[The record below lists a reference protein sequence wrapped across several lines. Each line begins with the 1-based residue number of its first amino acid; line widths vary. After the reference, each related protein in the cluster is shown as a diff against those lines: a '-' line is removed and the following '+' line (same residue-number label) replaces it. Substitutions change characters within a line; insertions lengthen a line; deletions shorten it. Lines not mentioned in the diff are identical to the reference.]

1 MVAPMRLRVTE
12 TFFSVQGETSFAGRL
27 CAFVRLTGCD
37 LRCAWCDTPYSF
49 TGGDWA
55 TFDALYQ
62 QIDAYGADYVCVT
75 GGEPLLQAAVHPFM
89 EGLVAQGKTV
99 SLETGGHR
107 DIGAVDP
114 QVHRIVDF
122 KPPASGECAKM
133 RWENVPLLT
142 LADEAKFV
150 LADRADYEWSLGVIA
165 EHGLADRVG
174 HIHFSPVHGVLDP
187 RQLADWMLADRA
199 PARLQLQLHKQI
211 WGPDVQ
217 GV

>member
-12 TFFSVQGETSFAGRL
+12 TFFSVQGETSFVGRL

-49 TGGDWA
+49 TGGEWA
-55 TFDALYQ
+55 TFEALYRK
-62 QIDAYGADYVCVT
+62 IDEYGADYVCVT
-75 GGEPLLQAAVHPFM
+75 GGEPLLQTAVLPFM
-89 EGLVAQGKTV
+89 EALLAQGKTV

-114 QVHRIVDF
+114 GVHRIVDF
-122 KPPASGECAKM
+122 KPPASGESAKV

-142 LADEAKFV
+142 VADEAKFV
-150 LADRADYEWSLGVIA
+150 VADRADYDWSLGVVA
-165 EHGLADRVG
+165 EHGLASRVG
-174 HIHFSPVHGVLDP
+174 HIHFSPVHGTLDP
-187 RQLADWMLADRA
+187 RTLAEWMLADRA